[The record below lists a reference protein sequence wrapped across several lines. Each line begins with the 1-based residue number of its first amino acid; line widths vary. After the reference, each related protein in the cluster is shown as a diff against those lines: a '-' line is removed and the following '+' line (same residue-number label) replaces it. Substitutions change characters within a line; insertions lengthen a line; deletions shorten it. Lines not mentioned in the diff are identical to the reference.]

1 MKILEVVF
9 HLNSGGAERFVVDL
23 SNELSK
29 TNEVVLLALKEDKSN
44 PEEFLFYKFD
54 LSERVKYKNVG
65 LPSSSYKP
73 FTMWQVYK
81 AIKAEKPD
89 IVHMHAAG
97 MPKFCYLANLLLGK
111 KITFVQTI
119 HNDVN
124 RGYSTAIYDFLH
136 ATLGRWKMIRFA
148 AISETNYQEQKK
160 LYPHTMATC
169 IVNGRA
175 PMQPTE
181 KIEDVRREIASLKKK
196 TDTIVVLHVAR
207 CNPQKNQ
214 MLLID
219 SFNTLIAKGTDAML
233 LIIGNSYDSEL
244 GASLKVAAG
253 PNIYFLGTRK
263 NISDYMANADV
274 FVLSSAFEGMPITII
289 EALLSGVPVVSTPVC
304 GAVDA
309 VDGKNGVL
317 SDGYTT
323 DSYTAALSKVISN
336 LAYYKANAQKMKENS
351 PYTIKACAE
360 KYLEFFKSQET
371 GESYPLLQKN
381 HK

>member
-29 TNEVVLLALKEDKSN
+29 TNDVTLLALKEDKSN

-73 FTMWQVYK
+73 STMLRVYK

-111 KITFVQTI
+111 KIKFIQTI
-119 HNDVN
+119 HNDVT

-181 KIEDVRREIASLKKK
+181 KMEDVRREIASLKKNP
-196 TDTIVVLHVAR
+196 DTVVVLHVAR

-219 SFNTLIAKGTDAML
+219 SFNALIAKGMDAML

-244 GASLKVAAG
+244 GASLKATAG
-253 PNIYFLGTRK
+253 PNIHFLGTRK

-360 KYLEFFKSQET
+360 KYLEFFKAR
-371 GESYPLLQKN
+371 
-381 HK
+381 

>member
-1 MKILEVVF
+1 MKIVEIVF

-65 LPSSSYKP
+65 LPSYSYKLS
-73 FTMWQVYK
+73 TMWQVYK
-81 AIKAEKPD
+81 SIKAENPD
-89 IVHMHAAG
+89 VVHMHAAG
-97 MPKFCYLANLLLGK
+97 MPKFCFLANLLLGK
-111 KITFVQTI
+111 KITFVQTL

-136 ATLGRWKMIRFA
+136 VTLGRWRMIRFA
-148 AISETNYQEQKK
+148 AISETNYNEQKK
-160 LYPHTMATC
+160 RYPHTMATC

-181 KIEDVRREIASLKKK
+181 KIEDVKREIASLKKSPN
-196 TDTIVVLHVAR
+196 TTVILHVAR

-219 SFNTLIAKGTDAML
+219 SFNALATKGLDAIL
-233 LIIGNSYDSEL
+233 LVIGNSYDSEL
-244 GASLKVAAG
+244 GLSLKAAACS
-253 PNIYFLGTRK
+253 NIHFLGTRK
-263 NISDYMANADV
+263 NISDYMANADI

-317 SDGYTT
+317 SDGFTT
-323 DSYTAALSKVISN
+323 ESYMAALSKVINN
-336 LAYYKANAQKMKENS
+336 LAYYKTNAQKMKDSS

-360 KYLEFFKSQET
+360 KYLEFFKT
-371 GESYPLLQKN
+371 K
-381 HK
+381 

>member
-1 MKILEVVF
+1 MKILEIVF

-54 LSERVKYKNVG
+54 LSERVRYKNVG
-65 LPSSSYKP
+65 LPSFSYRLL
-73 FTMWQVYK
+73 TMWQVYK
-81 AIKAEKPD
+81 VIKAENPD

-97 MPKFCYLANLLLGK
+97 MPKYCYLANLLLGK
-111 KITFVQTI
+111 KMTFVQTI

-124 RGYSTAIYDFLH
+124 RGYSTGVYDFLH

-148 AISETNYQEQKK
+148 AISETNYVEQKK
-160 LYPHTMATC
+160 RYPHTMATC

-175 PMQPTE
+175 PMRPTE
-181 KIEDVRREIASLKKK
+181 MIENVKREIASLKKNS
-196 TDTIVVLHVAR
+196 DTVVVLHVAR

-219 SFNTLIAKGTDAML
+219 SFNALTAKGLNAIL
-233 LIIGNSYDSEL
+233 LVIGNSYDSEL
-244 GASLKVAAG
+244 GASLKAAAA
-253 PNIYFLGTRK
+253 PNIHFLGTRK
-263 NISDYMANADV
+263 NISDYMANADI

-289 EALLSGVPVVSTPVC
+289 ESLLSGVPVVSTPVC

-317 SDGYTT
+317 SDGFTT
-323 DSYTAALSKVISN
+323 ESYMAALSKVISN
-336 LAYYKANAQKMKENS
+336 LTYYKTNAQRMKDDS

-360 KYLEFFKSQET
+360 KYLDFFKAW
-371 GESYPLLQKN
+371 
-381 HK
+381 